1 MMNTNPKVTG
11 VYYTYKGDEET
22 MKGLVAEHGAV
33 VTRCIPAKC
42 RFRWSKQPISSVGA
56 GGPMQN
62 YEGGVFGGC
71 TSDQTDHA
79 VTVVGYGTDAATGD
93 DYGVGSFISHLH
105 RSRLLENQELLG
117 QLLGGAG

>member
-1 MMNTNPKVTG
+1 MP
-11 VYYTYKGDEET
+11 E
-22 MKGLVAEHGAV
+22 
-33 VTRCIPAKC
+33 KC
-42 RFRWSKQPISSVGA
+42 HFLWSKQPISSVGA

-93 DYGVGSFISHLH
+93 DDFGVGSFMFHLH

-117 QLLGGAG
+117 QLLGGAGTLELHQV

>member
-1 MMNTNPKVTG
+1 MMNTNTKVTG

-42 RFRWSKQPISSVGA
+42 RFRQNNPFPAWGQVGRCRTMREEFLEDAQAIKPIMLSLLWDTELTLPQV
-56 GGPMQN
+56 MIN
-62 YEGGVFGGC
+62 
-71 TSDQTDHA
+71 
-79 VTVVGYGTDAATGD
+79 
-93 DYGVGSFISHLH
+93 YGVGSFMFHLH

>member
-1 MMNTNPKVTG
+1 MMNTNTKVTG

-42 RFRWSKQPISSVGA
+42 LFRWSKQPISSVGA

-93 DYGVGSFISHLH
+93 D
-105 RSRLLENQELLG
+105 
-117 QLLGGAG
+117 

>member
-1 MMNTNPKVTG
+1 MP
-11 VYYTYKGDEET
+11 E
-22 MKGLVAEHGAV
+22 
-33 VTRCIPAKC
+33 KC

-93 DYGVGSFISHLH
+93 DDYGVGSFIFHLH
-105 RSRLLENQELLG
+105 LGVDYWKIKNSWGNYWGEQVRITSSLNRSKVE
-117 QLLGGAG
+117 